1 MVGCLYRNPEV
12 PGLIVKEIKMAT
24 GVIANE
30 FLDDFP
36 ATVRAGSGVSGKR
49 ETDVDIAL
57 EGLKAEGAP
66 SRVLKFLDY
75 NKQIDPETGVESDVD
90 PATARSRASGRIT
103 PIKQRGYTIEEGWVV
118 VARNGAVYA
127 KYFGAGNV
135 PDEYVRKTKPVGEEV
150 TV

>member
-1 MVGCLYRNPEV
+1 M
-12 PGLIVKEIKMAT
+12 KEIKMAT

-30 FLDDFP
+30 YLDDFP
-36 ATVRAGSGVSGKR
+36 STKREGSGVSGKR
-49 ETDVDIAL
+49 ETDVDVAL

-75 NKQIDPETGVESDVD
+75 NKQIDPETGVETDVD
-90 PATARSRASGRIT
+90 SATARSRASGRVT

-127 KYFGAGNV
+127 KYFGPGNV
-135 PDEYVRKTKPVGEEV
+135 PEDYIRKTKPVGEEV
-150 TV
+150 AV

>member
-1 MVGCLYRNPEV
+1 
-12 PGLIVKEIKMAT
+12 MAT

-66 SRVLKFLDY
+66 SRVMKFLDY
-75 NKQIDPETGVESDVD
+75 NVD
-90 PATARSRASGRIT
+90 ADGNSVDEATARSRASGRIT
-103 PIKQRGYTIEEGWVV
+103 PIKSRGYTIENGWVV
-118 VARNGAVYA
+118 VARNGSVYA

>member
-1 MVGCLYRNPEV
+1 
-12 PGLIVKEIKMAT
+12 MAT
-24 GVIANE
+24 GVLANE
-30 FLDDFP
+30 FLDEFP
-36 ATVRAGSGVSGKR
+36 STKREGSGVSGPR
-49 ETDVDIAL
+49 ETDVDVAL
-57 EGLKAEGAP
+57 KALQAEGAP

-75 NKQIDPETGVESDVD
+75 NKQIDPDTGTEVDVD

-103 PIKQRGYTIEEGWVV
+103 PIKARGYSIENGWVV

>member
-1 MVGCLYRNPEV
+1 
-12 PGLIVKEIKMAT
+12 MAT
-24 GVIANE
+24 GILANE

-36 ATVRAGSGVSGKR
+36 KSSHVGSGQSGKR

-75 NKQIDPETGVESDVD
+75 NVQKDEQTGEQVAVD

-103 PIKQRGYTIEEGWVV
+103 PIKARGYTIENGWVV
-118 VARNGAVYA
+118 VARNGSVYA

-135 PDEYVRKTKPVGEEV
+135 PEEYVRKTKPVGEEV
-150 TV
+150 SV

>member
-1 MVGCLYRNPEV
+1 
-12 PGLIVKEIKMAT
+12 MAT

-36 ATVRAGSGVSGKR
+36 TTKRAGAPSGPR

-57 EGLKAEGAP
+57 KALAEEGAP

-75 NKQIDPETGVESDVD
+75 NVQVDPETGAETPVD
-90 PATARSRASGRIT
+90 EATARSRASGRVT
-103 PIKQRGYTIEEGWVV
+103 PIKSRGYTIENGWVV

-135 PDEYVRKTKPVGEEV
+135 PEEYVRKTKPVGEEV
-150 TV
+150 SV

>member
-1 MVGCLYRNPEV
+1 
-12 PGLIVKEIKMAT
+12 MAT
-24 GVIANE
+24 GVLANE
-30 FLDDFP
+30 YLDDFP
-36 ATVRAGSGVSGKR
+36 KSSHVGSGQSGKR

-57 EGLKAEGAP
+57 EALKAEGAP

-75 NKQIDPETGVESDVD
+75 NKQINPDTGVEEDVD
-90 PATARSRASGRIT
+90 SATARSRASGRVT
-103 PIKQRGYTIEEGWVV
+103 PIKARGYTIENGWVV
-118 VARNGAVYA
+118 VARNGAVFA

>member
-1 MVGCLYRNPEV
+1 
-12 PGLIVKEIKMAT
+12 MAT
-24 GVIANE
+24 GVVANE

-36 ATVRAGSGVSGKR
+36 ATKRAGSGVSGPR

-57 EGLKAEGAP
+57 RQLEAEGAP

-75 NKQIDPETGVESDVD
+75 NVQIDPETGTEIAVD
-90 PATARSRASGRIT
+90 EATARSRASGRVT
-103 PIKQRGYTIEEGWVV
+103 PIKARGYTIENGWVV

-127 KYFGAGNV
+127 KFFGAGNV
-135 PDEYVRKTKPVGEEV
+135 PDDYVRKTKPVGEEV